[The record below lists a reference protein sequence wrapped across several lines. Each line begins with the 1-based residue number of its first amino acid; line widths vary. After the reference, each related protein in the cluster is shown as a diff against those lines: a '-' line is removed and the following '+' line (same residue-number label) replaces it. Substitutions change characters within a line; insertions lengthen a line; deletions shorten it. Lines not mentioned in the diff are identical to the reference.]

1 MDNWLDSL
9 IAIEEIVQTEMKL
22 GKRKG
27 VTRERI
33 GRWHAS
39 KQIDGTHQT
48 STGPTKVAST
58 GVTLLPKQKMAS
70 PAAPVLAQ
78 PIERKRFVALIE
90 ERVDVNG
97 SPSAYEVE
105 TNND

>member
-1 MDNWLDSL
+1 
-9 IAIEEIVQTEMKL
+9 
-22 GKRKG
+22 
-27 VTRERI
+27 
-33 GRWHAS
+33 
-39 KQIDGTHQT
+39 
-48 STGPTKVAST
+48 
-58 GVTLLPKQKMAS
+58 MAS